1 MRKTI
6 KATQFELTPAI
17 SEYIEKKLVSPIEK
31 ILGQDD
37 SVIVDIEVGRTTA
50 HHKNGNV
57 FRAEVNVNGKKIN
70 LRAEECHVD
79 LYGAI
84 DLVRDEISLMIEK
97 TTKKRKDI
105 VRRSAARIKSL
116 FTRTGSVDSK

>member
-31 ILGQDD
+31 IVGQDD

-50 HHKNGNV
+50 HHKHGNV
-57 FRAEVNVNGKKIN
+57 FRAEVNVNGKKMS
-70 LRAEECHVD
+70 LRAEESHVD

-84 DLVRDEISLMIEK
+84 DLVRDEIVRAIEQ

-116 FTRTGSVDSK
+116 FTRVEAGDSK